1 MWHNR
6 RMRYETIKNL
16 KDKDFKR
23 LTGVKPET
31 FRMMRDILAK
41 KQANFG
47 RPPSLVIE
55 DQLLVA
61 LMYWREYRTQFHIA
75 QSYGVSEAT
84 VSRIIR
90 KVETVLM
97 QSGQFRLPG
106 RKALY
111 DTETVIEVIIVDVTE
126 QPVERPKKTET
137 ILQRQEKATHTESA
151 SGNQPKNGTGHSHV
165 FRQGTHPR
173 FSLVERKR
181 HERTQRYA
189 LFSRF
194 RVSGIGQVTHQQ
206 RNAVQ
211 EIKKQSIDEG
221 QETGQSPT
229 VTPSYSSGK
238 RNRQAEG
245 ISHSE

>member
-1 MWHNR
+1 
-6 RMRYETIKNL
+6 MRYETIKNL

-31 FRMMRDILAK
+31 FRMMRDILAE

-47 RPPSLVIE
+47 RPPRLVIE

-126 QPVERPKKTET
+126 QPVERPKKNKVDTT
-137 ILQRQEKATHTESA
+137 AARKGST
-151 SGNQPKNGTGHSHV
+151 
-165 FRQGTHPR
+165 PR
-173 FSLVERKR
+173 KHRS
-181 HERTQRYA
+181 
-189 LFSRF
+189 
-194 RVSGIGQVTHQQ
+194 
-206 RNAVQ
+206 
-211 EIKKQSIDEG
+211 
-221 QETGQSPT
+221 
-229 VTPSYSSGK
+229 
-238 RNRQAEG
+238 
-245 ISHSE
+245 